1 MALLNLE
8 TDARSDW
15 KPRISNNLIDYVRA
29 DGSTMGVALVQ
40 AIDQTANMVWVD
52 KPLNQ
57 AKSNVVNGNANTPGN
72 PPMRAAINNISTV
85 FPTFAAASDEIY
97 RLEFFLRNLAALGQ
111 YFEGTSSIFLATALR
126 VQNALSEITPTAI
139 LQDDSSIPLMFNT
152 WLTNLINTYPNGCMS
167 RGQAAYALYRTSMQT
182 LAARL
187 GIPVPACYPLY
198 TLNTVLV
205 IFPANDP
212 PQLLLPPVPQS
223 PRCNVPGT
231 PGVIAYT
238 TVPDPGAAP
247 LVGNLQFGTNNQFF
261 LTMGSGNTDFY
272 AVGSG
277 ASISHNHI
285 QGQALAA
292 LDNECPNS
300 YVFLDAA
307 PNAALITANI
317 AYTCGNGLGAQDV
330 TINFR
335 VGAQALPSCM
345 LVSQLAAPPWGLIC
359 SPTLAEATACAIQV
373 TLLAGQD
380 LGPSISSAF
389 IKQVDTLKFELL
401 EE

>member
-1 MALLNLE
+1 
-8 TDARSDW
+8 
-15 KPRISNNLIDYVRA
+15 
-29 DGSTMGVALVQ
+29 
-40 AIDQTANMVWVD
+40 
-52 KPLNQ
+52 
-57 AKSNVVNGNANTPGN
+57 
-72 PPMRAAINNISTV
+72 
-85 FPTFAAASDEIY
+85 
-97 RLEFFLRNLAALGQ
+97 
-111 YFEGTSSIFLATALR
+111 
-126 VQNALSEITPTAI
+126 
-139 LQDDSSIPLMFNT
+139 
-152 WLTNLINTYPNGCMS
+152 
-167 RGQAAYALYRTSMQT
+167 
-182 LAARL
+182 
-187 GIPVPACYPLY
+187 
-198 TLNTVLV
+198 
-205 IFPANDP
+205 
-212 PQLLLPPVPQS
+212 
-223 PRCNVPGT
+223 
-231 PGVIAYT
+231 
-238 TVPDPGAAP
+238 
-247 LVGNLQFGTNNQFF
+247 
-261 LTMGSGNTDFY
+261 
-272 AVGSG
+272 VGSG